1 MSAGDKPAPGH
12 AGGAFFAISAFG
24 LWGVFPLYFMAVD
37 HMPVAEVL
45 AHRIFWSAVLVAA
58 ALALRGRLVGIWS
71 LLQDRAVAIRV
82 AASATFVGFNWTVYI
97 WAVTHGHVL
106 ESSLGYFINP
116 LVNVLLGAVFLGER
130 HNRLQWIA
138 IAIAAAGVFNQIA
151 FVGSFPWIALSLA
164 FSFGFYGLI
173 RKTAPVEAMS
183 GLLFET
189 AVYTPLAVAFIAYL
203 AYQETGHFGAGW
215 PDSAL
220 LVLAGAVTAVPLYLF
235 TEAARRLR
243 LATLGLFQYIAP
255 TLQFMLGVTVFGEP
269 LGPSFL
275 ITFALI
281 WTALALYSFSAF
293 RAGKEKE
300 STP

>member
-1 MSAGDKPAPGH
+1 LSSGDKPAPGH
-12 AGGAFFAISAFG
+12 TGGALFAIAAFG
-24 LWGVFPLYFMAVD
+24 LWGVFPLYFKAVD

-45 AHRIFWSAVLVAA
+45 AHRIFWSAVLVTV
-58 ALALRGRLVGIWS
+58 ALGLRGRLAGIWS
-71 LLQDRAVAIRV
+71 LLRDRAVAIRLV
-82 AASATFVGFNWTVYI
+82 ASATFVGFNWTVYI

-130 HNRLQWIA
+130 HNRLQWAA
-138 IAIAAAGVFNQIA
+138 IAIAAIGVLNQIA

-189 AVYTPLAVAFIAYL
+189 AVYTPLAIAFVAFL
-203 AYQETGHFGAGW
+203 AYQGTGHFGTGW

-220 LVLAGAVTAVPLYLF
+220 LVLAGVVTAVPLYLF

-243 LATLGLFQYIAP
+243 LATLGFFQYIAP
-255 TLQFMLGVTVFGEP
+255 TIQFILGVTVFGEP

-281 WTALALYSFSAF
+281 WAALALYSFSAV

-300 STP
+300 AAS